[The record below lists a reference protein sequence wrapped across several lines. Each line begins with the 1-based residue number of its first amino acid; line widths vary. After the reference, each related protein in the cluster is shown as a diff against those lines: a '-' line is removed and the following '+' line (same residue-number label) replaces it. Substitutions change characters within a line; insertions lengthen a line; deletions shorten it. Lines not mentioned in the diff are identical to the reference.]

1 MKRTASLLPV
11 LLLTIG
17 ATAHAWA
24 QTPPSDKPPKME
36 KLEEVTEDG
45 VNIKSNQSQQGTQ
58 IKDNRDNNG
67 NLINTTVTAGGS
79 TYTVRPAHPA
89 GPVPVGEGPGPALSG
104 PQWKVFEF
112 GGPKKKT
119 PVDDDSA
126 DEAPAPPPP
135 PASK

>member
-1 MKRTASLLPV
+1 MKRTSSLLPV
-11 LLLTIG
+11 LLLAIG
-17 ATAHAWA
+17 AHAWA
-24 QTPPSDKPPKME
+24 QTPPSDKPPKLE

-45 VNIKSNQSQQGTQ
+45 VNVRSNQSQQGTQ

-89 GPVPVGEGPGPALSG
+89 GPVPVGEGPGPTLSG
-104 PQWKVFEF
+104 PQWKVLEF

-119 PVDDDSA
+119 PVEDDSTT
-126 DEAPAPPPP
+126 DVPP
-135 PASK
+135 PAAPVTK